1 MRFKTFFLFSF
12 FLVFVAGCQK
22 NAIQFPEHG
31 RAILVT
37 NSTFESAAREFLEAE
52 SLLVARL
59 SEPGTCPGH
68 FDIQPSQALLIKQ
81 CPVVVRFEFQASL
94 DSKIRGV
101 AQGKDKK
108 IVVIADQPGL
118 CLPETY
124 LNICRQIGQLL
135 ADEGWISAQAYRAQL
150 EVIQLRLAELSE
162 EIHDQIKAR
171 NLNGVSVLASPHQQ
185 VFSEWLGL
193 DVPATFS
200 NSDHFTINNLLESFQ
215 KGSAANISIIISN
228 EPEGRRV
235 ADLLA
240 EKLKVPVVVF
250 GNFPQLKGTHPFDEL
265 LKKNLTQ
272 LLSAV

>member
-1 MRFKTFFLFSF
+1 M
-12 FLVFVAGCQK
+12 
-22 NAIQFPEHG
+22 FP
-31 RAILVT
+31 
-37 NSTFESAAREFLEAE
+37 FWQAR
-52 SLLVARL
+52 
-59 SEPGTCPGH
+59 T
-68 FDIQPSQALLIKQ
+68 
-81 CPVVVRFEFQASL
+81 
-94 DSKIRGV
+94 SKF
-101 AQGKDKK
+101 
-108 IVVIADQPGL
+108 
-118 CLPETY
+118 
-124 LNICRQIGQLL
+124 
-135 ADEGWISAQAYRAQL
+135 
-150 EVIQLRLAELSE
+150 
-162 EIHDQIKAR
+162 
-171 NLNGVSVLASPHQQ
+171 
-185 VFSEWLGL
+185 FSEWLGL